1 MAGMPETP
9 PLCVVAAQIERDGRY
24 LITQRRPGAVL
35 PLLWEFPG
43 GKLED
48 GETKLQCLIRELE
61 HRIGVKVQDPVKS
74 MEVLHPYSGY
84 TLRLVVY
91 SCTLA
96 EDQEPQA
103 LNCHAVKWVL
113 PEELGEHDFPGADQE
128 SVDQLL
134 GI

>member
-1 MAGMPETP
+1 
-9 PLCVVAAQIERDGRY
+9 
-24 LITQRRPGAVL
+24 
-35 PLLWEFPG
+35 
-43 GKLED
+43 
-48 GETKLQCLIRELE
+48 
-61 HRIGVKVQDPVKS
+61 

-96 EDQEPQA
+96 ADQEPKA

-113 PEELGEHDFPGADQE
+113 PEELGEHEFPGADQE

-134 GI
+134 GLVSGD

>member
-1 MAGMPETP
+1 MSETL
-9 PLCVVAAQIERDGRY
+9 PLCVVAAQIERAGRF

-43 GKLED
+43 GKLEE
-48 GETKLQCLIRELE
+48 GETKIQCLTRELE
-61 HRIGVKVQDPVKS
+61 HRIGVEVQDVVKS

-91 SCTLA
+91 RCTLSA
-96 EDQEPQA
+96 EQEPQA
-103 LNCHAVKWVL
+103 LNCHEVKWVL
-113 PEELGEHDFPGADQE
+113 PEELAEHEFPGADQE

-134 GI
+134 GLY